1 LPRVPNIIKN
11 ILKSF
16 IIGIVILFGGLII
29 IANFLRLFP
38 GDIIAAYLPPR
49 ATPEQYWQVYYEL
62 GFHLPLWQQ
71 FFLFLGR
78 FFTGQW
84 GNSINV
90 ARGVPVIDLIGE
102 GRIQH
107 TLEVL
112 ILPLTVGAIAGI
124 LIGLISIKTRKK
136 WLRIVIKILNVL
148 GYAVPVIFLGLFFQ
162 FGAYLSGNLPTMH
175 FKNPAYPDPPF
186 VTGFRIWDSLIS
198 GQWYLAFDT
207 ALHYI
212 LPGLVLG
219 FTISA
224 LIIKAVRINAVN
236 KTEKT
241 SIIYN
246 TAKIALLFGLIFSY
260 AMLVDIIFNLF
271 GFGNLLLEAIT
282 GHDYVV
288 IKGCL
293 FVGLI
298 IIVLVAFTFNII
310 YCVYHYMV
318 EKEKW
323 PTTWIRRE
331 TTVQKEG
338 LNTFNQPSNN
348 PKVKERKE
356 RSSFNDFKAYFLK
369 KLKSPLTIIG
379 LIFLL
384 FFVLIS
390 IFPQIL
396 TPYTIEEADAVY
408 GTYWDPPSP
417 DHPLGTTYMGRDV
430 LARAVYGIRESLIFG
445 FLATLIGVG
454 GGLNFGYLANNKFYE
469 RKFRRWFIRWVIMGF
484 MLLFYLLPILLLL
497 IAIISIFGREYTIIL
512 VSSGVLSIPL
522 FTWIFVRTEYK
533 IFEILKK
540 MIIYIPLF
548 VGFIIIIYNS
558 LGYIGYS
565 DPDFIQLGRDINY
578 ARGHILVAPWAI
590 FSPGVA
596 FFLLTLG
603 LFVLHEGFQDYPRHS
618 RNVQF

>member
-1 LPRVPNIIKN
+1 MPRIPNIVKN

-16 IIGIVILFGGLII
+16 IIGIVILFGGLVI
-29 IANFLRLFP
+29 IANLVRLFP
-38 GDIIAAYLPPR
+38 GDIVASYLPAR
-49 ATPEQYWQVYYEL
+49 ATPEEYWAKYYEL

-84 GNSINV
+84 GFSINV
-90 ARGVPVIDLIGE
+90 ARGVPVIELIGG

-112 ILPLTVGAIAGI
+112 LLPLTVGAIAGTM
-124 LIGLISIKTRKK
+124 IGLISIKTRKK
-136 WLRIVIKILNVL
+136 WLKRIIQILNVL

-186 VTGFRIWDSLIS
+186 VTGFRILDSLIS

-224 LIIKAVRINAVN
+224 LVIKVIRINAVN

-246 TAKIALLFGLIFSY
+246 TARIAFLFGLIFSY
-260 AMLVDIIFNLF
+260 AMLVDMIFNLF
-271 GFGNLLLEAIT
+271 GFGNLVLEAIT
-282 GHDYVV
+282 GRDYNV

-331 TTVQKEG
+331 KTVQKEG

-348 PKVKERKE
+348 PKVKERNPN
-356 RSSFNDFKAYFLK
+356 SFNDFKAYFLK

-379 LIFLL
+379 LIFFL

-396 TPYTIEEADAVY
+396 TPYSIEEADAIY
-408 GTYWDPPSP
+408 EIYWTPPSP
-417 DHPLGTTYMGRDV
+417 AHPLGTTYMGRDV

-454 GGLNFGYLANNKFYE
+454 GGLHFGYLANNKFYE
-469 RKFRRWFIRWVIMGF
+469 RKYHKWFIRWVIMGF
-484 MLLFYLLPILLLL
+484 MLLFYLLPILLFL
-497 IAIISIFGREYTIIL
+497 IAITSIFGREYTILL
-512 VSSGVLSIPL
+512 VSSGVLSIPI
-522 FTWIFVRTEYK
+522 FTWIFVKTEYK

-540 MIIYIPLF
+540 VIIYIPLF

-558 LGYIGYS
+558 LGFIGYS
-565 DPDFIQLGRDINY
+565 DPDFIQLGMDISN
-578 ARGHILVAPWAI
+578 ARGHILMAPWAVL
-590 FSPGVA
+590 SPGVA

-603 LFVLHEGFQDYPRHS
+603 LFFLHEGFQDYPRHS
-618 RNVQF
+618 RY